1 MLTKRLGLRKYSERV
16 YDACMEVF
24 DTLPLAAVVDDQF
37 FCVHGGISPNMDTI
51 DDLEMVRVYLPLYS
65 LS

>member
-1 MLTKRLGLRKYSERV
+1 
-16 YDACMEVF
+16 MEVF

-51 DDLEMVRVYLPLYS
+51 DDLEMVRVHLPLYS